1 MQNISHEELSD
12 VSDMESEKRESV
24 LNSSKPSVEDE
35 ATNVSSAS
43 INLDQEDHKE
53 TNSELQYSLET
64 ENSQNAVIT
73 DLRQKLDLIKTHGKV
88 FNTFVVVFMKL
99 L

>member
-12 VSDMESEKRESV
+12 VSDMESEKREAV

-43 INLDQEDHKE
+43 INLDQGHKE
-53 TNSELQYSLET
+53 ANSELRYSLET

-73 DLRQKLDLIKTHGKV
+73 DLRQKLDLIKTQGKV
-88 FNTFVVVFMKL
+88 LLNLAFLFMKSL
-99 L
+99 